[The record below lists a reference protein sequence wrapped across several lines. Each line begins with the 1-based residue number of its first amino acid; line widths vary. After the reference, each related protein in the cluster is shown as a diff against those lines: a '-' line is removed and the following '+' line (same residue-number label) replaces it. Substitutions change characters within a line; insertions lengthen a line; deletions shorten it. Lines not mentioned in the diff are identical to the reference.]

1 MMARK
6 TSLAF
11 QDRFTTLL
19 SYLLSGKAHSTVE
32 TEFRNALTP
41 QGSTKAHKSKKSKES
56 LPALMEALGEDN
68 TPDSLDFNV
77 YLKCFVHELRT
88 PLASIAMGV
97 EVLKTDPSD
106 REEVFSDI
114 ANSFTFI
121 DSILTNFSV
130 IQESKIQL
138 NTFEPFSVLQMVK
151 SVQEVL
157 PRNAEYKNVLID
169 TIVQP
174 GLWEYYRGDAHN
186 LAHVILNLLKNA
198 IKYQDVSTKNLI
210 LIQIYAQPTT
220 KPHSPSMPPPSSTSV
235 PRGLSKVRGRTLSH
249 KIPTLHPVCIAVSDS
264 NAHLLPHI
272 KERMFET
279 FNSTSGSGL
288 GLYICKNICDLHGG
302 TIEHAFVRPRGNKFT
317 VTLPL
322 ERCDPPVLRQ
332 RITPLPLDVGL
343 PTLERLIHVVVVDDN
358 ELNCKM
364 AFQLLERCTRIG
376 KIHCCLDGQAALS
389 IVLSP
394 NETVDVVFLDRHMPD
409 MDGLATARALR
420 EGGYNRW
427 IVGLTG
433 IDAPEDIQTFLDAG
447 LEHVYAKPLTRAKLD
462 RLVHMIQSEGSMRFS
477 AAKMELG

>member
-19 SYLLSGKAHSTVE
+19 SYFLSGKTHSTVE
-32 TEFRNALTP
+32 TGFRNALTP
-41 QGSTKAHKSKKSKES
+41 QGSTKAQKSKES

-68 TPDSLDFNV
+68 TPDALDFNV

-121 DSILTNFSV
+121 DSILTKFSV

-138 NTFEPFSVLQMVK
+138 NTFEPFSVLQVVER
-151 SVQEVL
+151 VQEVL
-157 PRNAEYKNVLID
+157 PRNAEYKNVLIN
-169 TIVQP
+169 TIVES

-198 IKYQDVSTKNLI
+198 IKYQDASTKNLI
-210 LIQIYAQPTT
+210 VIQVYAQPTT
-220 KPHSPSMPPPSSTSV
+220 KPHSPSMPAPSSASV
-235 PRGLSKVRGRTLSH
+235 PGNPSKAKAKVKARGRTFS
-249 KIPTLHPVCIAVSDS
+249 IPTTLHPVCIAVSDS
-264 NAHLLPHI
+264 NAHLLPHV
-272 KERMFET
+272 KERLFET

-302 TIEHAFVRPRGNKFT
+302 TIEHTFVRPRGNKFT

-332 RITPLPLDVGL
+332 RITPLPSDVGL
-343 PTLERLIHVVVVDDN
+343 PTLERLINVVVVDDN

-364 AFQLLERCTRIG
+364 AFQLLERCSRIG

-394 NETVDVVFLDRHMPD
+394 NEAVDVVFLDRHMPD

-433 IDAPEDIQTFLDAG
+433 SDTPEDIQTFLDAG

-462 RLVHMIQSEGSMRFS
+462 ELVHVIQREGSMRLS
-477 AAKMELG
+477 AALG